1 MRHAFT
7 LIELVFVIVIVGI
20 LAGVAVP
27 RLFVTRDDA
36 IITRA
41 KSDIASIRSAIIN
54 VYNANMLSGRFAY
67 PPLEG
72 TNNAVLFEGVLQNGI
87 VPNTQSGWTSTAAN
101 VYVFTLRNRTATFTY
116 NQATG
121 AFTCTSGAQSGR
133 FCQELE

>member
-1 MRHAFT
+1 MRRAFT
-7 LIELVFVIVIVGI
+7 LIELVFVIVIIGI

-27 RLFVTRDDA
+27 RLFVNRDDA

-54 VYNANMLSGRFAY
+54 SYNTNMLSGSFAY
-67 PPLEG
+67 PALEG

-87 VPNTQSGWTSTAAN
+87 VPSRQSGWTSSAAN
-101 VYVFTLRNRTATFTY
+101 VYVFTLRNRAATFTY
-116 NQATG
+116 TQNTG
-121 AFTCTSGAQSGR
+121 TFVCADNEAGR

>member
-1 MRHAFT
+1 MKRAFT
-7 LIELVFVIVIVGI
+7 LIELVFVIVIIGI

-54 VYNANMLSGRFAY
+54 SYNTNMLSGRFAY
-67 PPLEG
+67 PGRES
-72 TNNAVLFEGVLQNGI
+72 TNNDVLFEGVLQNGI
-87 VPNTQSGWTSTAAN
+87 VPSRQSGWTSSAAN
-101 VYVFTLRNRTATFTY
+101 VYVFTLRNRAATFTY
-116 NQATG
+116 TQNTG
-121 AFTCTSGAQSGR
+121 TFVCADNEAGR